1 MLIALND
8 CISVTLSPVFM
19 GICHHHH
26 SQTNNV
32 EGDVLVAHFPFP
44 KIVFPLDQFPGVML
58 CSLTPFM
65 TPNSFGYIVL
75 QKD

>member
-8 CISVTLSPVFM
+8 CIRVTLSPLSM
-19 GICHHHH
+19 GICHRHH
-26 SQTNNV
+26 SSETNNT
-32 EGDVLVAHFPFP
+32 EGDVLVAHLPFP

-65 TPNSFGYIVL
+65 TPNSFG
-75 QKD
+75 